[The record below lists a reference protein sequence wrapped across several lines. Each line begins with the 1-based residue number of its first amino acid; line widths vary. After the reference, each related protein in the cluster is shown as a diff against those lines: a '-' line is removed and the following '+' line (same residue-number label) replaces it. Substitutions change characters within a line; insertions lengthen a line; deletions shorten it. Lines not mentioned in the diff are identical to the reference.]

1 MTDQIKYASLDSD
14 TFVEGGGGILNDVN
28 ATIVKARF
36 VMFDYQGK
44 SEPAPAIMFTLQPED
59 GDEQEQAWS
68 LGSTQDWRPSED
80 GRYILLINPNKTD
93 AKLNKNSNGGIL
105 LHSMKEKGVPGTILA
120 GDISKLEGM
129 KCHWVQIPD
138 TRNLTKGKKT
148 GKDGKQY
155 DKTILVVSTV
165 VSLPTGSATTA
176 IPAGVAGPA
185 VPSAASD
192 ITESAIATLTHL
204 VLEAGDA
211 FAKKDL
217 AGKAMAVLEGNAKKT
232 QILQVMFKDEF
243 IKANFKFEN
252 GIISLKV

>member
-1 MTDQIKYASLDSD
+1 MVDQVKYASLDPS

-28 ATIVKARF
+28 ATIIKARF
-36 VMFDYQGK
+36 AMFDYMGK
-44 SEPAPAIMFTLQPED
+44 QEPTPAIQLTLQPEE
-59 GDEQEQAWS
+59 GEEQEQAWS

-80 GRYILLINPNKTD
+80 GRYILMINPNKTD

-105 LHSMKEKGVPGTILA
+105 LTSMVEKGVPVVLLA
-120 GDISKLEGM
+120 GDITKLEGM

-138 TRNLTKGKKT
+138 TRNLTKGKRT

-155 DKTILVVSTV
+155 DKTILVVSAL
-165 VSLPTGSATTA
+165 VSLPTGSATA
-176 IPAGVAGPA
+176 ASPAGAAAASVS
-185 VPSAASD
+185 SAASD
-192 ITESAIATLTHL
+192 VTESAVGTLTQL

-217 AGKAMAVLEGNAKKT
+217 AGKAMAALEGNAKKT

-252 GIISLKV
+252 GIISMKA